1 MKRLLGI
8 SLMAGIVTL
17 AIIIG
22 QRMSTDAMAV
32 VVGVVFGV
40 AASIPTS
47 LLIVLA
53 TRGSRRHDDPPYRR
67 ADYQPS
73 PPPPQIYVVNPGQL
87 PGQAGGQQQIA
98 AAPQQHT
105 FDMSIPARRWVVIGD
120 DAADEE
126 YYA

>member
-1 MKRLLGI
+1 
-8 SLMAGIVTL
+8 MAGMVTL

-32 VVGVVFGV
+32 MVGVVFGV

-67 ADYQPS
+67 ADYQPT
-73 PPPPQIYVVNPGQL
+73 PPPPQIYVVNPGQI
-87 PGQAGGQQQIA
+87 PGQAGQQQI

-105 FDMSIPARRWVVIGD
+105 FDMSLPTRRWVVVGD
-120 DAADEE
+120 EDAEEE

>member
-1 MKRLLGI
+1 MKQLLGI
-8 SLMAGIVTL
+8 SLIAGVIAL

-32 VVGVVFGV
+32 TVGVVVGV
-40 AASIPTS
+40 AASIPTG
-47 LLIVLA
+47 LLVALA
-53 TRGSRRHDDPPYRR
+53 ARGGRRSEPPYRR
-67 ADYQPS
+67 ADYQPT

-87 PGQAGGQQQIA
+87 PGQAGVQQQIA

-120 DAADEE
+120 DDAEEE